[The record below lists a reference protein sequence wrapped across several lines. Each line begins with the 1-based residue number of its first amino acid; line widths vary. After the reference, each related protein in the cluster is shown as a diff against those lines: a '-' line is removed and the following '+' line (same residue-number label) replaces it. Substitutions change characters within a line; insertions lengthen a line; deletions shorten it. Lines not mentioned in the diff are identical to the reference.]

1 MIQLLKKSGIWILAG
16 LVILVLP
23 LVFSTGFAISV
34 MGLMGI
40 MIIFALAY
48 NMLLGQ
54 GGMLSFGHAVYF
66 GLAGY
71 FTIHLLNLMGDKVI
85 GYYPVSLLPLFGGV
99 VGLFFGVLIGFVS
112 TRRAGTI
119 FALISLGFVEMMTA
133 MTFIL
138 ITFFNGEEGIQADR
152 WVGPEPLGITFGPG
166 IQVYYLIGA
175 WCLISMIAM
184 YALTKTPFGR
194 MSNAVRDNP
203 ERAQFVGYNTQ
214 RVRWLTFSLS
224 SFFAGLAG
232 ALYALHFEH
241 IGFEAAGLEL
251 SGEILLATYMG
262 GSGHFL
268 GPILGAVLF
277 TFLKGVLSDYSS
289 VWYLYLG
296 AVFLLTILYAPT
308 GIAGLILRHEP
319 VWKTDFRLL
328 GKMVVPYL
336 SALITLLIAA
346 GAIIGLIEMIN
357 HVADEYSEG
366 SILSIYGIAVETTSF
381 ISWLAFI
388 IIALIGIG
396 LCRLTFPFVT
406 RNWENIMDTVKER
419 MLR

>member
-1 MIQLLKKSGIWILAG
+1 MIQLLKKSSVWILAG
-16 LVILVLP
+16 FVILVLP
-23 LVFSTGFAISV
+23 LVFSSGFAISL

-40 MIIFALAY
+40 MIIFALSY

-71 FTIHLLNLMGDKVI
+71 FTIHLLNLMGEGAI
-85 GYYPVSLLPLFGGV
+85 GYFPVSLLPLFGGV
-99 VGLFFGVLIGFVS
+99 VGLFFGSLIGFVS

-133 MTFIL
+133 LAFIL
-138 ITFFNGEEGIQADR
+138 VSVFNGEEGIQGDR
-152 WVGPEPLGITFGPG
+152 FIGPEPFGITYGPG
-166 IQVYYLIGA
+166 IQVYYLIGV

-184 YALTKTPFGR
+184 YAITKTPFGR

-214 RVRWLTFSLS
+214 RVRWLAFSLS
-224 SFFAGLAG
+224 SLFAGLAG

-241 IGFEAAGLEL
+241 IGYQASGLEL

-262 GSGHFL
+262 GTGHFL
-268 GPILGAVLF
+268 GPIVGAILF
-277 TFLKGVLSDYSS
+277 TFLKGLLSDFSS
-289 VWYLYLG
+289 AWYLYLG

-319 VWKTDFRLL
+319 VWRADFRLL
-328 GKMVVPYL
+328 GKMVLPYL
-336 SALITLLIAA
+336 GALITLLIAA
-346 GAIIGLIEMIN
+346 GGIIALIEMIN
-357 HVADEYSEG
+357 FAADEYSVG
-366 SILSIYGIAVETTSF
+366 KIISIYGIAVETTSF
-381 ISWLAFI
+381 IPWLAFV

-406 RNWENIMDTVKER
+406 RNWDDIMDTVKER

>member
-1 MIQLLKKSGIWILAG
+1 MIQLLKKNSIWILAG
-16 LVILVLP
+16 FVILVLP
-23 LVFSTGFAISV
+23 LVFSSGFAISL

-40 MIIFALAY
+40 MVIFALAY

-71 FTIHLLNLMGDKVI
+71 FTIHFINLMSEGAI
-85 GYYPVSLLPLFGGV
+85 GYFPVSLLPLFGGL

-133 MTFIL
+133 LAFIL

-152 WVGPEPLGITFGPG
+152 WVGPEPLGITFGSG
-166 IQVYYLIGA
+166 IQVYYLIGV
-175 WCLISMIAM
+175 WCLIAMIAM

-203 ERAQFVGYNTQ
+203 ERAQFVGYSTQ
-214 RVRWLTFSLS
+214 RVRWMAFALS

-241 IGFEAAGLEL
+241 IGYEAAGLEL

-262 GSGHFL
+262 GAGHFL
-268 GPILGAVLF
+268 GPIVGAILF
-277 TFLKGVLSDYSS
+277 TFLKGVLSDLSS

-296 AVFLLTILYAPT
+296 TVFLLTILFAPT

-319 VWKTDFRLL
+319 IWKTDVRLL
-328 GKMVVPYL
+328 GKMVLPYL
-336 SALITLLIAA
+336 GALITLLIAT
-346 GAIIGLIEMIN
+346 GGIIALIEMIN
-357 HVADEYSEG
+357 FVADEYSQG

-381 ISWLAFI
+381 IPWLAFGF
-388 IIALIGIG
+388 IALIGIG

-406 RNWENIMDTVKER
+406 RNWDAIMDTVKER

>member
-1 MIQLLKKSGIWILAG
+1 MIQLLKKNSIWILTG
-16 LVILVLP
+16 FVILVLP
-23 LVFSTGFAISV
+23 QVFSSGFAVSL

-40 MIIFALAY
+40 LIIFALAY

-66 GLAGY
+66 GMAGY
-71 FTIHLLNLMGDKVI
+71 FTIHLLNLMGEGAI
-85 GYYPVSLLPLFGGV
+85 GYFPVSLLPLFGGV
-99 VGLFFGVLIGFVS
+99 VGLFFGILIGFVS

-133 MTFIL
+133 MAFIL

-152 WVGPEPLGITFGPG
+152 WIGPEPLGITFGPG
-166 IQVYYLIGA
+166 IQVYYLIGV
-175 WCLISMIAM
+175 WCLVSMIAM

-268 GPILGAVLF
+268 GPIVGAMLF

-328 GKMVVPYL
+328 GKMVLPYL
-336 SALITLLIAA
+336 SAMITLLIAA

-366 SILSIYGIAVETTSF
+366 TILSIYGIAVETTSF
-381 ISWLAFI
+381 FSWVAFI

-396 LCRLTFPFVT
+396 LCRLSFPFVT
-406 RNWENIMDTVKER
+406 RNWENIIDTVKER

>member
-1 MIQLLKKSGIWILAG
+1 MIQLFKKNGIWILAG
-16 LVILVLP
+16 FIILVLP
-23 LVFSTGFAISV
+23 RIFSSGFAISL

-40 MIIFALAY
+40 MVIFALAY

-71 FTIHLLNLMGDKVI
+71 FTIHFINMMSEGVI
-85 GYYPVSLLPLFGGV
+85 GYFPISLLPLFGGV
-99 VGLFFGVLIGFVS
+99 VGLFFGVVIGFVS

-119 FALISLGFVEMMTA
+119 FALISLGFAEMMTA
-133 MTFIL
+133 MAFIL

-152 WVGPEPLGITFGPG
+152 WVGPEPLGITFGSG
-166 IQVYYLIGA
+166 IQVYYLIGI

-184 YALTKTPFGR
+184 YAITKTPFGR
-194 MSNAVRDNP
+194 ISNAVRDNP

-214 RVRWLTFSLS
+214 RVRWMAFSLS

-262 GSGHFL
+262 GIGHFL
-268 GPILGAVLF
+268 GPILGAILF
-277 TFLKGVLSDYSS
+277 IFLKGVLSDFSS
-289 VWYLYLG
+289 AWYLYLG

-308 GIAGLILRHEP
+308 GLAGLILRHEP

-328 GKMVVPYL
+328 GKMVLPYL

-346 GAIIGLIEMIN
+346 GGIIALIELIN
-357 HVADEYSEG
+357 FVADEYSDG
-366 SILSIYGIAVETTSF
+366 SILSIYGIPVETTSF
-381 ISWLAFI
+381 IPWLAFGI
-388 IIALIGIG
+388 LALIGIG
-396 LCRLTFPFVT
+396 LCKLTFPLVT
-406 RNWENIMDTVKER
+406 RNWDDIMDTVKER
-419 MLR
+419 MIQ

>member
-1 MIQLLKKSGIWILAG
+1 MIQLLKKNSIWILAG
-16 LVILVLP
+16 IVILVLP
-23 LVFSTGFAISV
+23 LVFSSGFSISL

-71 FTIHLLNLMGDKVI
+71 FTIYFINLMSEGTI
-85 GYYPVSLLPLFGGV
+85 GYFPVSLLPLFGGV

-133 MTFIL
+133 LAFIL

-152 WVGPEPLGITFGPG
+152 WVGPEPLGITYGPG
-166 IQVYYLIGA
+166 IQVYYLIGV

-184 YALTKTPFGR
+184 YAITKTPFGR

-214 RVRWLTFSLS
+214 RVRWMAFSLS

-232 ALYALHFEH
+232 ALFALHFEH
-241 IGFEAAGLEL
+241 VGYEAAGLEL

-262 GSGHFL
+262 GIGHFL
-268 GPILGAVLF
+268 GPILGAILF
-277 TFLKGVLSDYSS
+277 TFLKGVLSDFSS
-289 VWYLYLG
+289 AWYLYLG

-319 VWKTDFRLL
+319 VWKTDIRLL
-328 GKMVVPYL
+328 GKMVLPYL
-336 SALITLLIAA
+336 SALITLLMAA
-346 GAIIGLIEMIN
+346 GGIIALIEMIN
-357 HVADEYSEG
+357 FVSDEYSVG
-366 SILSIYGIAVETTSF
+366 KIISIYGIAVETTSF
-381 ISWLAFI
+381 IPWLAFVF
-388 IIALIGIG
+388 IALIGIG
-396 LCRLTFPFVT
+396 LCRLTFPIVT
-406 RNWENIMDTVKER
+406 RNWENIMVTIKER
-419 MLR
+419 MLK

>member
-1 MIQLLKKSGIWILAG
+1 MIQLLKKNSIWILAG
-16 LVILVLP
+16 FVILVLP
-23 LVFSTGFAISV
+23 LVFSSGFAISL

-40 MIIFALAY
+40 MVIFALAY

-71 FTIHLLNLMGDKVI
+71 FTIHFINLMSEGVI
-85 GYYPVSLLPLFGGV
+85 GYFPVSLLPLFGGV

-133 MTFIL
+133 LAFIL
-138 ITFFNGEEGIQADR
+138 ISFFNGEEGIQADR
-152 WVGPEPLGITFGPG
+152 WVGPEPLGITFGSG
-166 IQVYYLIGA
+166 IQVYYLIGI
-175 WCLISMIAM
+175 WCLIAMIAM

-214 RVRWLTFSLS
+214 RVRWMAFSLS

-232 ALYALHFEH
+232 ALFALHFEH
-241 IGFEAAGLEL
+241 VGYQASGLEL

-262 GSGHFL
+262 GAGHFL
-268 GPILGAVLF
+268 GPIVGAILF
-277 TFLKGVLSDYSS
+277 TFLKGVLSDLSS
-289 VWYLYLG
+289 AWYLYLG
-296 AVFLLTILYAPT
+296 AVFLLTILFAPT
-308 GIAGLILRHEP
+308 GLAGLILRHEP
-319 VWKTDFRLL
+319 VWKTDVRLL
-328 GKMVVPYL
+328 GKMVLPYL
-336 SALITLLIAA
+336 GALITLLIAA
-346 GAIIGLIEMIN
+346 CGIIALIEMI
-357 HVADEYSEG
+357 AFFTDEYSVG
-366 SILSIYGIAVETTSF
+366 TIANIYGIKVETTSILPWVAF
-381 ISWLAFI
+381 SIIAFI
-388 IIALIGIG
+388 GII

-406 RNWENIMDTVKER
+406 RNWDDIMDTVKER

>member
-1 MIQLLKKSGIWILAG
+1 MIQLLIKNSIWILAG
-16 LVILVLP
+16 FIILLLP
-23 LVFSTGFAISV
+23 LVFSSGFAISL
-34 MGLMGI
+34 MGLMAI
-40 MIIFALAY
+40 MVIFALAY

-71 FTIHLLNLMGDKVI
+71 FTIHFINRMSEGAI
-85 GYYPVSLLPLFGGV
+85 GYFPVSLLPLFGAV

-152 WVGPEPLGITFGPG
+152 WVGPEPLGITYGPG
-166 IQVYYLIGA
+166 IQVYYLIGT

-214 RVRWLTFSLS
+214 RVRWMAFSLS

-241 IGFEAAGLEL
+241 VGFEAAGLEL

-262 GSGHFL
+262 GIGHFL
-268 GPILGAVLF
+268 GPIVGAILF
-277 TFLKGVLSDYSS
+277 TFLKGVLSDFSS
-289 VWYLYLG
+289 AWYLYLG

-319 VWKTDFRLL
+319 VWKTDFHLL
-328 GKMVVPYL
+328 GKMVFPYL
-336 SALITLLIAA
+336 SALISILLAA
-346 GAIIGLIEMIN
+346 GGVIALIEMIN

-366 SILSIYGIAVETTSF
+366 SIINIYGIAADTTSF
-381 ISWLAFI
+381 IPWLAFGI
-388 IIALIGIG
+388 LALIGIG
-396 LCRLTFPFVT
+396 LCRLTFPIVT
-406 RNWENIMDTVKER
+406 RNWDDIMDTLKER
-419 MLR
+419 MLQ

>member
-1 MIQLLKKSGIWILAG
+1 MIQLLKKNSIWILAG
-16 LVILVLP
+16 FIILVLP
-23 LVFSTGFAISV
+23 LIFSSGFAISL

-40 MIIFALAY
+40 MVIFALAY

-71 FTIHLLNLMGDKVI
+71 FTIHLLNLMGEGAI
-85 GYYPVSLLPLFGGV
+85 GYFPVSLLPLFGGL

-133 MTFIL
+133 LAFVL
-138 ITFFNGEEGIQADR
+138 ITFFNGEEGIQGDR
-152 WVGPEPLGITFGPG
+152 WVGPEPLGITYGPA
-166 IQVYYLIGA
+166 IQVYYLIGI
-175 WCLISMIAM
+175 WCLSAMIAM
-184 YALTKTPFGR
+184 YAITKTPFGR

-214 RVRWLTFSLS
+214 RVRWLAFSLS
-224 SFFAGLAG
+224 SFFGGLAG
-232 ALYALHFEH
+232 ALFALHFEH
-241 IGFEAAGLEL
+241 VGYEAAGLEL
-251 SGEILLATYMG
+251 SGEILFATYMG
-262 GSGHFL
+262 GTGHFL
-268 GPILGAVLF
+268 GPIVGAVLF
-277 TFLKGVLSDYSS
+277 TFLKGILSDLSS
-289 VWYLYLG
+289 VWYLYFG
-296 AVFLLTILYAPT
+296 AVFLLTILFAPT

-319 VWKTDFRLL
+319 VWKIDYRLL
-328 GKMVVPYL
+328 GKMVLPYL
-336 SALITLLIAA
+336 SALITVIIAA
-346 GAIIGLIEMIN
+346 GGIIALIEMIN
-357 HVADEYSEG
+357 FAADEYSVG
-366 SILSIYGIAVETTSF
+366 SIISIYGIAVETKSVLP
-381 ISWLAFI
+381 WLAFA

>member
-1 MIQLLKKSGIWILAG
+1 MIQLLKKSSVWLLAG
-16 LVILVLP
+16 IVILVLP
-23 LVFSTGFAISV
+23 FVFSSGFNISL

-66 GLAGY
+66 GLGGY
-71 FTIHLLNLMGDKVI
+71 FTIHFLQQMESGSI
-85 GYYPVSLLPLFGGV
+85 GYFPISLLPLFGGV

-133 MTFIL
+133 LAFIL
-138 ITFFNGEEGIQADR
+138 ISFFNGEEGIQGDR
-152 WVGPEPLGITFGPG
+152 FIGPEPFGITYGPG

-175 WCLISMIAM
+175 WCLIAMIAM
-184 YALTKTPFGR
+184 YAITKTPFGR

-214 RVRWLTFSLS
+214 RVRWLAFSLS

-241 IGFEAAGLEL
+241 IGYEAAGLEL

-262 GSGHFL
+262 GTGHFL
-268 GPILGAVLF
+268 GPIVGAVLF
-277 TFLKGVLSDYSS
+277 TFLKGTLSDLSS
-289 VWYLYLG
+289 IWYLYLG
-296 AVFLLTILYAPT
+296 AVFLLAVLYAPT

-319 VWKTDFRLL
+319 VLKTDFRLL
-328 GKMVVPYL
+328 GKMALPYL
-336 SALITLLIAA
+336 GALIAIVIAVGGVIA
-346 GAIIGLIEMIN
+346 LIEMIN
-357 HVADEYSEG
+357 FATDEYSAG
-366 SILSIYGIAVETTSF
+366 TIIRIYGIGVETRSF
-381 ISWLAFI
+381 LPWLAFGI
-388 IIALIGIG
+388 VALIGTG
-396 LCRLTFPFVT
+396 LCKVTFPIVT
-406 RNWENIMDTVKER
+406 RNWNNIMDTVKER
-419 MLR
+419 MLQ

>member
-1 MIQLLKKSGIWILAG
+1 MIQLLKTNSVWLLA
-16 LVILVLP
+16 LIVILVSP
-23 LVFSTGFAISV
+23 LVFSSGFSISL

-71 FTIHLLNLMGDKVI
+71 FTIHFLQQMESGSI
-85 GYYPVSLLPLFGGV
+85 GYFPISLLPLFGGV

-133 MTFIL
+133 LAFIL
-138 ITFFNGEEGIQADR
+138 ISFFNGEEGIQGDR
-152 WVGPEPLGITFGPG
+152 FIGPEPFGITYGPG
-166 IQVYYLIGA
+166 IQVYYLIGV
-175 WCLISMIAM
+175 WCLIAMIAM
-184 YALTKTPFGR
+184 YAITKTPFGR

-214 RVRWLTFSLS
+214 RVRWLAFSLS

-241 IGFEAAGLEL
+241 IGYEAAGLEL

-262 GSGHFL
+262 GTGHFL
-268 GPILGAVLF
+268 GPIVGAVLF
-277 TFLKGVLSDYSS
+277 TFLKGTLSDLSS
-289 VWYLYLG
+289 IWYFYLG
-296 AVFLLTILYAPT
+296 AVFLLSVLYAPT

-319 VWKTDFRLL
+319 VLKTDFRLL
-328 GKMVVPYL
+328 GKMALPYL
-336 SALITLLIAA
+336 GALIALVIAA
-346 GAIIGLIEMIN
+346 GGFIALIEMIN
-357 HVADEYSEG
+357 FATDEYSSG
-366 SILSIYGIAVETTSF
+366 TVIRIYGIGVETKSF
-381 ISWLAFI
+381 LPWLAFGIVAI
-388 IIALIGIG
+388 IGTG
-396 LCRLTFPFVT
+396 LCKVTFPIVT
-406 RNWENIMDTVKER
+406 RNWNDVMDTVKER

>member
-1 MIQLLKKSGIWILAG
+1 MIRLLKKNSIWIFAG
-16 LVILVLP
+16 VVILVLP
-23 LVFSTGFAISV
+23 LLFSSGYAISL

-71 FTIHLLNLMGDKVI
+71 FTIHFLMLMDEGSI
-85 GYYPVSLLPLFGGV
+85 GYFPISLLPLFGGV

-133 MTFIL
+133 LAFIL
-138 ITFFNGEEGIQADR
+138 ISFFNGEEGIQGDR
-152 WVGPEPLGITFGPG
+152 FIGPQPFGITYGPG

-184 YALTKTPFGR
+184 YAITKTPFGR
-194 MSNAVRDNP
+194 ISNAVRDNP

-214 RVRWLTFSLS
+214 RVRWLAFSLS

-241 IGFEAAGLEL
+241 IGYEAASLEL

-262 GSGHFL
+262 GIGHFL
-268 GPILGAVLF
+268 GPIVGAVLF
-277 TFLKGVLSDYSS
+277 TFLKGTLSDLSS
-289 VWYLYLG
+289 IWYFYLG
-296 AVFLLTILYAPT
+296 AIFLFAVLYAPS

-328 GKMVVPYL
+328 RKMALPYL
-336 SALITLLIAA
+336 GALIAIVIVGSGVIA
-346 GAIIGLIEMIN
+346 LIEMIN
-357 HVADEYSEG
+357 FATDEYSAG
-366 SILSIYGIAVETTSF
+366 TVIRLYGIGVETRSYLTWLTF
-381 ISWLAFI
+381 GIIS
-388 IIALIGIG
+388 LIGTG
-396 LCRLTFPFVT
+396 LCKVTFPIVT
-406 RNWENIMDTVKER
+406 RNWDNIMDTVKER
-419 MLR
+419 MLK

>member
-1 MIQLLKKSGIWILAG
+1 MIQLLKKSSVWLLAG
-16 LVILVLP
+16 IVILVSP
-23 LVFSTGFAISV
+23 LVFSSGFNISL

-40 MIIFALAY
+40 MVIFALAY

-71 FTIHLLNLMGDKVI
+71 FTIHFLQQMESGSI
-85 GYYPVSLLPLFGGV
+85 GYFPISLLPLFGGV

-119 FALISLGFVEMMTA
+119 FALISLGFVEMMTGLA
-133 MTFIL
+133 FIL
-138 ITFFNGEEGIQADR
+138 ISFFNGEEGIQGDR
-152 WVGPEPLGITFGPG
+152 FIGPEPFGITYGPG
-166 IQVYYLIGA
+166 IQVYYLIGT
-175 WCLISMIAM
+175 WCLIAMIAM
-184 YALTKTPFGR
+184 YAITKTPFGR

-214 RVRWLTFSLS
+214 RVRWLAFSLS

-241 IGFEAAGLEL
+241 IGYQASGLEL

-262 GSGHFL
+262 GVGSFL

-277 TFLKGVLSDYSS
+277 TFLKGTLSDLSS
-289 VWYLYLG
+289 IWYFYLG
-296 AVFLLTILYAPT
+296 AVFLLSVLYAPT

-319 VWKTDFRLL
+319 VLKTDFRLM
-328 GKMVVPYL
+328 GKMALPYL
-336 SALITLLIAA
+336 GALIALVIAA
-346 GAIIGLIEMIN
+346 GGFIALIEMIN
-357 HVADEYSEG
+357 FATNEYSSG
-366 SILSIYGIAVETTSF
+366 TVIRIYGIGVETGSF
-381 ISWLAFI
+381 FPWLAFSI
-388 IIALIGIG
+388 VALIGTG
-396 LCRLTFPFVT
+396 LCKITFPIVT
-406 RNWENIMDTVKER
+406 RNWNDVMDTVKER

>member
-1 MIQLLKKSGIWILAG
+1 MIQLLKKISIWIFAG
-16 LVILVLP
+16 LVILILP
-23 LVFSTGFAISV
+23 LIFSSGFATSL

-40 MIIFALAY
+40 MIIFSLAY

-71 FTIHLLNLMGDKVI
+71 FTIHLLNLMGEGAV
-85 GYYPVSLLPLFGGV
+85 GYFPVSLLPLFGGV

-133 MTFIL
+133 MAFIL

-152 WVGPEPLGITFGPG
+152 WVGPEPLGITYGPA
-166 IQVYYLIGA
+166 IQVYYLIGV
-175 WCLISMIAM
+175 WCLISMTAM
-184 YALTKTPFGR
+184 YAITKTPFGR

-214 RVRWLTFSLS
+214 RIRWLAFSLS

-241 IGFEAAGLEL
+241 VGYEAAGLEL
-251 SGEILLATYMG
+251 SGEILFATYMG
-262 GSGHFL
+262 GMAHFL
-268 GPILGAVLF
+268 GPILGAILF
-277 TFLKGVLSDYSS
+277 TFLKGVLSDLSS
-289 VWYLYLG
+289 VWYLYFG
-296 AVFLLTILYAPT
+296 AVFLLTVLYAPT
-308 GIAGLILRHEP
+308 GLAGLILRHEP

-328 GKMVVPYL
+328 GKMVLPYL
-336 SALITLLIAA
+336 SALITLIMAT
-346 GAIIGLIEMIN
+346 GGIIGLIEMIN
-357 HVADEYSEG
+357 FAVDEYSHG
-366 SILSIYGIAVETTSF
+366 TNISIYGLAVDTAS
-381 ISWLAFI
+381 IIWWLTFC

-406 RNWENIMDTVKER
+406 RNWDDVMDTVKER

>member
-23 LVFSTGFAISV
+23 LVFSTGFAISL

-40 MIIFALAY
+40 MVIFALAY

-99 VGLFFGVLIGFVS
+99 VGLFFGILIGFVS

-138 ITFFNGEEGIQADR
+138 ISFFNGEEGIQADR
-152 WVGPEPLGITFGPG
+152 WVGPEPLGITYGPG
-166 IQVYYLIGA
+166 IQVYYLIGV

-184 YALTKTPFGR
+184 YAITKTPFGR

-214 RVRWLTFSLS
+214 RVRWLAFSIS

-262 GSGHFL
+262 GIGHFL
-268 GPILGAVLF
+268 GPIVGAILF

-289 VWYLYLG
+289 AWYLYLG

-328 GKMVVPYL
+328 GKMVFPYL
-336 SALITLLIAA
+336 SALISILLAA
-346 GAIIGLIEMIN
+346 GGVIALIEMIN

-366 SILSIYGIAVETTSF
+366 SIINIYGIAADTTSF
-381 ISWLAFI
+381 IFWLAFI
-388 IIALIGIG
+388 IIALLGIG
-396 LCRLTFPFVT
+396 LCRLTFPIVT
-406 RNWENIMDTVKER
+406 RNWDDIMDTLKER
-419 MLR
+419 MLQ

>member
-1 MIQLLKKSGIWILAG
+1 MIQLLKKNSVWLLAG
-16 LVILVLP
+16 IAVLILP
-23 LVFSTGFAISV
+23 LVFSSGFSISL

-40 MIIFALAY
+40 MVIFALAY

-66 GLAGY
+66 GLGGY
-71 FTIHLLNLMGDKVI
+71 FTVHFLLQMESGSI
-85 GYYPVSLLPLFGGV
+85 GYFPISLLPLFGGV

-133 MTFIL
+133 LAFIL
-138 ITFFNGEEGIQADR
+138 ISFFNGEEGIQGDR
-152 WVGPEPLGITFGPG
+152 FIGPEPFGITYGPG

-175 WCLISMIAM
+175 WCLIAMIAM
-184 YALTKTPFGR
+184 YAITKTPFGR

-214 RVRWLTFSLS
+214 RVRWLAFSLS

-241 IGFEAAGLEL
+241 IGYEAAGLEL

-262 GSGHFL
+262 GISHFL
-268 GPILGAVLF
+268 GPILGAILF
-277 TFLKGVLSDYSS
+277 TFLKGVLSDLSS
-289 VWYLYLG
+289 IWYLYLG
-296 AVFLLTILYAPT
+296 AVFLLAVLYAPT

-319 VWKTDFRLL
+319 VWKTDYRLL
-328 GKMVVPYL
+328 GKMVLPYL
-336 SALITLLIAA
+336 GALIAIVIVAVGFIA
-346 GAIIGLIEMIN
+346 LIEMIN
-357 HVADEYSEG
+357 FATDEYSSG
-366 SILSIYGIAVETTSF
+366 TVIRIYGIGVETGSF
-381 ISWLAFI
+381 FPWLAFSI
-388 IIALIGIG
+388 VALIGTG
-396 LCRLTFPFVT
+396 LCKITFPIVT
-406 RNWENIMDTVKER
+406 RNWDDIMDTVKER